1 MRFSLS
7 VVFFLLFLVVVSAY
21 VYLVPSSGPKPG
33 SVSKPDLNSRL
44 LQLEDNDEITTLEI
58 ENVSEKEKI
67 IFVKE
72 ERRWLLRE
80 PVQGAADKLLVDG
93 LTAALTLSST
103 ARRLTPESGWNEYGL
118 ENPPLKVGV
127 ATRKHQEI
135 KRLYFGDKSPVGD
148 FVFARWQ
155 NEAEYFLLDP
165 NLMKAFQRSAY
176 SFREKKIFHQP
187 LKQLSTI
194 RIQNESEVYEV
205 NRQDSGWVWVE
216 PIEFIG
222 KPITPGDADLVV
234 NMMRGLYIK
243 DFLGAE
249 TDAAEKG
256 FGMLG
261 PETVLEMKSIEN
273 DVSEVLHLGE
283 ELPVRDAFYARK
295 NEESE
300 VFLVARD
307 KIGEVFALFR
317 SLASAR
323 LNGVSP
329 SAGSSESSLP
339 DASGV

>member
-1 MRFSLS
+1 MRFSLTI
-7 VVFFLLFLVVVSAY
+7 VFFLLFLVVVSAY
-21 VYLVPSSGPKPG
+21 VYLVPSGDRPG
-33 SVSKPDLNSRL
+33 SASKTDLNSRL

-58 ENVSEKEKI
+58 ENISEKEKI
-67 IFVKE
+67 VFVKE
-72 ERRWLLRE
+72 ARRWFLRE

-93 LTAALTLSST
+93 LTAALTLSSK
-103 ARRLTPESGWNEYGL
+103 ARRLTPESGWQEYGL
-118 ENPPLKVGV
+118 ENPPLKVGF
-127 ATRKHQEI
+127 ATQKHQAI
-135 KRLYFGDKSPVGD
+135 KRLYFGDKSPVGE
-148 FVFARWQ
+148 FVFARWE
-155 NEAEYFLLDP
+155 NEGEYFLLDP

-222 KPITPGDADLVV
+222 QPITPGDADLMV
-234 NMMRGLYIK
+234 NLMRGLYIK

-261 PETVLEMKSIEN
+261 PETVLEMRSIEN
-273 DVSEVLHLGE
+273 DVSETLHLGE
-283 ELPVRDAFYARK
+283 ELPVRDAFYARR
-295 NEESE
+295 NGEPE

-317 SLASAR
+317 SLASAK
-323 LNGVSP
+323 LDGVS
-329 SAGSSESSLP
+329 SAARATTSSSP
-339 DASGV
+339 DTSGV

>member
-1 MRFSLS
+1 MKFSLT

-21 VYLVPSSGPKPG
+21 VYLVPSGSKPG
-33 SVSKPDLNSRL
+33 SVSKSDLNSRL
-44 LQLEDNDEITTLEI
+44 LQLEDDDEIITLEI
-58 ENVSEKEKI
+58 ENISEKEKI
-67 IFVKE
+67 VFVKE
-72 ERRWLLRE
+72 ERRWFLRE
-80 PVQGAADKLLVDG
+80 PVHGAADKLLVDG
-93 LTAALTLSST
+93 LTAALTLSSK
-103 ARRLTPESGWNEYGL
+103 ARRLTPESGWQEYGL
-118 ENPPLKVGV
+118 ETPSLKVGLS
-127 ATRKHQEI
+127 TQKHHEI

-148 FVFARWQ
+148 FVFARW
-155 NEAEYFLLDP
+155 EDESEYFLLDP

-205 NRQDSGWVWVE
+205 TRQDSGWVWVE

-222 KPITPGDADLVV
+222 QSITPADADLMV
-234 NMMRGLYIK
+234 NLMRGLYIK

-261 PETVLEMKSIEN
+261 PETVLEMKGFEN
-273 DVSEVLHLGE
+273 DVSEALHLGE

-295 NEESE
+295 SGEPE

-317 SLASAR
+317 SLASAK
-323 LNGVSP
+323 LGGVSS
-329 SAGSSESSLP
+329 SAESSESSLSETP
-339 DASGV
+339 GA

>member
-1 MRFSLS
+1 MRFSLT

-21 VYLVPSSGPKPG
+21 VYLVPSGPKAG
-33 SVSKPDLNSRL
+33 AGKSELNTRL
-44 LQLEDNDEITTLEI
+44 LQLADDDEITTLEI
-58 ENVSEKEKI
+58 ENISQNEKI
-67 IFVKE
+67 TFVKK
-72 ERRWLLRE
+72 ERRWLLHE

-93 LTAALTLSST
+93 LTAALTLSSK
-103 ARRLTPESGWNEYGL
+103 ARRLTPESGWREYGL
-118 ENPPLKVGV
+118 ENPSLKVGL
-127 ATRKHQEI
+127 ATQKHPEI
-135 KRLYFGDKSPVGD
+135 RRLYFGDKSPVGD
-148 FVFARWQ
+148 FVFARWE
-155 NEAEYFLLDP
+155 NETEYFLLDP

-187 LKQLSTI
+187 LKHLSTI

-222 KPITPGDADLVV
+222 QPITAGDADLMI
-234 NMMRGLYIK
+234 NLMRGLFIK

-256 FGMLG
+256 FGMLS
-261 PETVLEMKSIEN
+261 PETLLEMRGGQDGI
-273 DVSEVLHLGE
+273 SEVLHLGE

-295 NEESE
+295 NEEPE

-317 SLASAR
+317 SLASAK
-323 LNGVSP
+323 LTGASP
-329 SAGSSESSLP
+329 GAGSFS
-339 DASGV
+339 ASQTEVSGA

>member
-1 MRFSLS
+1 MKFSLT

-21 VYLVPSSGPKPG
+21 IYLVPTASRQG
-33 SVSKPDLNSRL
+33 SVSKNDLNSRL
-44 LQLEDNDEITTLEI
+44 LQLEDDDEITTLEI
-58 ENVSEKEKI
+58 ENNSEKEKI
-67 IFVKE
+67 IFAKE
-72 ERRWLLRE
+72 EHRWFLRE
-80 PVQGAADKLLVDG
+80 PVHGAADKLLIDG
-93 LTAALTLSST
+93 LTAALTLSSK
-103 ARRLTPESGWNEYGL
+103 ARRLTPESGWQEYGL
-118 ENPPLKVGV
+118 EKPALKVGL
-127 ATRKHQEI
+127 ATQKHQEI

-148 FVFARWQ
+148 FVFARW
-155 NEAEYFLLDP
+155 EDEDEYFLLDP

-222 KPITPGDADLVV
+222 QPITPGDADLMV
-234 NMMRGLYIK
+234 NLMRGLYIK

-249 TDAAEKG
+249 TGAAEKG

-261 PETVLEMKSIEN
+261 PETVLEMRSIDNE
-273 DVSEVLHLGE
+273 VSEALHLGE

-295 NEESE
+295 NGEPE

-307 KIGEVFALFR
+307 KIGEVFAFFR
-317 SLASAR
+317 ALASAK
-323 LNGVSP
+323 LDGAEA
-329 SAGSSESSLP
+329 SARSSASSLP
-339 DASGV
+339 ETSGV